1 MARPASPASTAIA
14 SMEADSPD
22 LIIAKRL
29 LDQAKLHGFRFQR
42 TAPGEDAPLVG
53 HRTSNSWVDLI
64 YIEGFSRDCF
74 AWRKRETTLI
84 LPDREL
90 IERQVDGRA
99 IDVLNEVLAW

>member
-1 MARPASPASTAIA
+1 MARPASPASTTTA
-14 SMEADSPD
+14 SMETDSPD
-22 LIIAKRL
+22 LVVAKRL

-53 HRTSNSWVDLI
+53 HRTSSSWVDLI
-64 YIEGFSRDCF
+64 YIEGFSRGCF

-84 LPDREL
+84 LPDGGL